1 MESEDESDEDTYVTV
16 GTAFPPLETDQDIVK
31 AKEKKDKDFYVLD
44 QQGRRRFH
52 GAFTGGFSAGYF
64 NTVGSK
70 EGTSHPYQMLR
81 VELVSMIRVRD
92 RRMGSHILHIITV
105 QESRLFQ
112 EATRRVYG

>member
-16 GTAFPPLETDQDIVK
+16 GTAFPLLETDQDIVK

-70 EGTSHPYQMLR
+70 EGTRHAQML
-81 VELVSMIRVRD
+81 L
-92 RRMGSHILHIITV
+92 
-105 QESRLFQ
+105 
-112 EATRRVYG
+112 

>member
-1 MESEDESDEDTYVTV
+1 MTIVVAGGYCSSVWGVVVHMESEDESDEDTYVTV

-31 AKEKKDKDFYVLD
+31 AKEKKDKDFYELD

-70 EGTSHPYQMLR
+70 EGTPHSQML
-81 VELVSMIRVRD
+81 
-92 RRMGSHILHIITV
+92 
-105 QESRLFQ
+105 
-112 EATRRVYG
+112 